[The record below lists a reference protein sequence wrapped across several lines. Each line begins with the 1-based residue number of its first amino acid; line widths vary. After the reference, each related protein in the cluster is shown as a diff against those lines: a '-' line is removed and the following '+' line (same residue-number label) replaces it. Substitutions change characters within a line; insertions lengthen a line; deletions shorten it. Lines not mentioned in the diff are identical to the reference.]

1 MILKK
6 YSVKDQ
12 SKPYDSEDP
21 NFQSAE
27 DFDIIDITDQDMMVP
42 RNRER
47 KDDVT
52 LPTFYKVS
60 IFFSNFSCM
69 FLNLNIF
76 FQFEL

>member
-60 IFFSNFSCM
+60 IFFSFFS
-69 FLNLNIF
+69 FIYKYIKNTDR
-76 FQFEL
+76 